1 MKHFTLLLAAALPT
15 LALAQV
21 GVGTST
27 PDASAALEVASTT
40 KGFLPPRM
48 TATQRAAISSPATG
62 MMVYQTDGTAGL
74 YVYSGSAWVI
84 QADWYTNTGTPSS
97 SFALNT
103 PAGLQSGATAN
114 YGIGA
119 GALNALT
126 TGDNN
131 TALGY
136 DAAKA
141 ISTNGNSTA
150 VGYSA
155 LSAAT
160 GSGNTALGRA
170 AGSAVTSG
178 TNNTLIGNQADVTS
192 NNLTNATAIGYA
204 AEVTA
209 SNTVQLGN
217 SSVTKVNT
225 SGSITTSGSIGI
237 GTTSPASNAA
247 LEISSTSKGLLLPR
261 MTTSQR
267 DGIPQPPAGLMVYN
281 TSTNQFQGFSSGTS
295 LWLNIDP
302 TETYGGATASWPGEF
317 DMQTITASSSLSIES
332 ISARCESLETA
343 NFTTAS
349 TTATAKIYAGVFD
362 QNASPQPTPLG
373 TSSTVTVSGA
383 AQFRTFTFASPI
395 NVTSNSVYSI
405 VITNTGGTNILY
417 VSQSGANGGDPYL
430 GGSQFGQSGLADL
443 LIKIY
448 ATGQWVNL

>member
-1 MKHFTLLLAAALPT
+1 MKYFTLLLAAALPT

-62 MMVYQTDGTAGL
+62 MMVYQTDGTTGL

-84 QADWYTNTGTPSS
+84 QADWYVDPDASTSYFSLNKPANVASG
-97 SFALNT
+97 ALNN
-103 PAGLQSGATAN
+103 L
-114 YGIGA
+114 GIGTT
-119 GALNALT
+119 ALNALT

-141 ISTNGNSTA
+141 ITSNGNSTA

-204 AEVTA
+204 AEVDA
-209 SNTVQLGN
+209 SNAIQLGN
-217 SSVTKVNT
+217 TSVTKV
-225 SGSITTSGSIGI
+225 TTSGSVGI
-237 GTTSPASNAA
+237 GTTAPAANAA

-261 MTTSQR
+261 MTTTNRSS
-267 DGIPQPPAGLMVYN
+267 ITSPEPGLLIYN
-281 TSTNQFQGFSSGTS
+281 TTTGKAQVYSSTEASWVDYATNNDVIWDVTSSNSRQHTFTAASSEALSKITINVYDAVTSGTLTATIYSGTGILGTNLGSATCAISSTGSNSFTFSSPIT
-295 LWLNIDP
+295 
-302 TETYGGATASWPGEF
+302 
-317 DMQTITASSSLSIES
+317 MTASSTYTIY
-332 ISARCESLETA
+332 
-343 NFTTAS
+343 FTTSGS
-349 TTATAKIYAGVFD
+349 TNIQIYSD
-362 QNASPQPTPLG
+362 QNNPYSGGGMIGLSNIITAYDFDMTLY
-373 TSSTVTVSGA
+373 SS
-383 AQFRTFTFASPI
+383 
-395 NVTSNSVYSI
+395 
-405 VITNTGGTNILY
+405 
-417 VSQSGANGGDPYL
+417 
-430 GGSQFGQSGLADL
+430 GSWIDL
-443 LIKIY
+443 H
-448 ATGQWVNL
+448 

>member
-1 MKHFTLLLAAALPT
+1 MKYFTLLLAAALPT

-62 MMVYQTDGTAGL
+62 MMVYQTDGTTGL

-84 QADWYTNTGTPSS
+84 QADWYVDPDASTSYFSLNKPANVASG
-97 SFALNT
+97 ALNN
-103 PAGLQSGATAN
+103 L
-114 YGIGA
+114 GIGTT
-119 GALNALT
+119 ALNALT

-141 ISTNGNSTA
+141 ITSNGNSTA

-204 AEVTA
+204 AEVDA
-209 SNTVQLGN
+209 SNAIQLGN
-217 SSVTKVNT
+217 TSVTKV
-225 SGSITTSGSIGI
+225 TTSGSVGI
-237 GTTSPASNAA
+237 GTTAPAANAA

-261 MTTSQR
+261 MTTTNRSSITSPEPGLLIFNSTTGKAQVYSSTEASWVDYATNNDVIWDVTSSNSR
-267 DGIPQPPAGLMVYN
+267 QHTFTAASSEALSKITINVYDAVTSGTLTATIYSGTGILGTNLGSA
-281 TSTNQFQGFSSGTS
+281 TCAISSTGSNSFTFSSPIT
-295 LWLNIDP
+295 
-302 TETYGGATASWPGEF
+302 
-317 DMQTITASSSLSIES
+317 MTASSTYTIY
-332 ISARCESLETA
+332 
-343 NFTTAS
+343 FTTSGS
-349 TTATAKIYAGVFD
+349 TNIQIYSD
-362 QNASPQPTPLG
+362 QNNPYSGGGMIGLSNIITAYDFDMTLY
-373 TSSTVTVSGA
+373 SS
-383 AQFRTFTFASPI
+383 
-395 NVTSNSVYSI
+395 
-405 VITNTGGTNILY
+405 
-417 VSQSGANGGDPYL
+417 
-430 GGSQFGQSGLADL
+430 GSWIDL
-443 LIKIY
+443 H
-448 ATGQWVNL
+448 

>member
-1 MKHFTLLLAAALPT
+1 MKYFTLLLAAALPT

-62 MMVYQTDGTAGL
+62 MMVYQTDGTTGL

-84 QADWYTNTGTPSS
+84 QADWYVDPDASTSYFSLNKPANVASG
-97 SFALNT
+97 ALNN
-103 PAGLQSGATAN
+103 L
-114 YGIGA
+114 GIGTT
-119 GALNALT
+119 ALNALT

-141 ISTNGNSTA
+141 ITSNGNSTA

-170 AGSAVTSG
+170 AGSALTSG

-204 AEVTA
+204 AEVDA
-209 SNTVQLGN
+209 SNAIQLGN
-217 SSVTKVNT
+217 TSVTKV
-225 SGSITTSGSIGI
+225 TTSGSVGI
-237 GTTSPASNAA
+237 GTTAPAANAA

-261 MTTSQR
+261 MTTTNRSSITSPEPGLLIFNSTTGKAQVYSSTEASWVDYATNNDVIWDVTSSNSR
-267 DGIPQPPAGLMVYN
+267 QHTFTAPSSEALSKITINVYDAVTSGTLTATIYSGTGILGTNLGSA
-281 TSTNQFQGFSSGTS
+281 TCAISSTGSNSFTFSSPIT
-295 LWLNIDP
+295 
-302 TETYGGATASWPGEF
+302 
-317 DMQTITASSSLSIES
+317 MTASSTYTIY
-332 ISARCESLETA
+332 
-343 NFTTAS
+343 FTTSGS
-349 TTATAKIYAGVFD
+349 TNIQIYSD
-362 QNASPQPTPLG
+362 QNNPYSGGGMIGLSNIITAYDFDMTLY
-373 TSSTVTVSGA
+373 SS
-383 AQFRTFTFASPI
+383 
-395 NVTSNSVYSI
+395 
-405 VITNTGGTNILY
+405 
-417 VSQSGANGGDPYL
+417 
-430 GGSQFGQSGLADL
+430 GSWIDL
-443 LIKIY
+443 H
-448 ATGQWVNL
+448 

>member
-74 YVYSGSAWVI
+74 YVYSGSAWII
-84 QADWYTNTGTPSS
+84 QAEWYTNTGTPSS

-103 PAGLQSGATAN
+103 PSALQSGATAN
-114 YGIGA
+114 YGIGM

-126 TGDNN
+126 IGDNN

-141 ISTNGNSTA
+141 ITSNGNSTA

-192 NNLTNATAIGYA
+192 NNLTNATALGYGA
-204 AEVTA
+204 TVDA
-209 SNTVQLGN
+209 SNAIQLGN
-217 SSVTKVNT
+217 TSVTKV
-225 SGSITTSGSIGI
+225 TTSGSVGI
-237 GTTSPASNAA
+237 GTTTPASNAA

-261 MTTSQR
+261 LTTTNRSS
-267 DGIPQPPAGLMVYN
+267 ITSPEPGLLIFNSTTGKAQVYSSTEATWVDYATNNGVIWDVTSSNSRQHTFTAPSSEALSKITINVYN
-281 TSTNQFQGFSSGTS
+281 AVTSGTLTATIYSGTGILGTNLGSANCAISNSGSNSFTFSSPIT
-295 LWLNIDP
+295 
-302 TETYGGATASWPGEF
+302 
-317 DMQTITASSSLSIES
+317 MTASSTYTIY
-332 ISARCESLETA
+332 
-343 NFTTAS
+343 FTTSGS
-349 TTATAKIYAGVFD
+349 TNIQIYSD
-362 QNASPQPTPLG
+362 QNNPYSGGGMILNNIITAYDFDMTLY
-373 TSSTVTVSGA
+373 SS
-383 AQFRTFTFASPI
+383 
-395 NVTSNSVYSI
+395 
-405 VITNTGGTNILY
+405 
-417 VSQSGANGGDPYL
+417 
-430 GGSQFGQSGLADL
+430 GSWIDL
-443 LIKIY
+443 H
-448 ATGQWVNL
+448 

>member
-1 MKHFTLLLAAALPT
+1 MKHCTLLLAAALPT

-62 MMVYQTDGTAGL
+62 MMVYQTDGTTGL

-84 QADWYTNTGTPSS
+84 QADWYVDPDASTSYFSLNKPANVASG
-97 SFALNT
+97 ALNN
-103 PAGLQSGATAN
+103 L
-114 YGIGA
+114 GIGTT
-119 GALNALT
+119 ALNALT

-141 ISTNGNSTA
+141 ITSNGNSTA

-170 AGSAVTSG
+170 AGSALTSG

-204 AEVTA
+204 AEVDA
-209 SNTVQLGN
+209 SNAIQLGN
-217 SSVTKVNT
+217 TSVTKV
-225 SGSITTSGSIGI
+225 TTSGSVGI
-237 GTTSPASNAA
+237 GTTAPAANAA

-261 MTTSQR
+261 MTTTNRSSITSPEPGLLIFNSTTGKAQVYSSTEASWVDYATNNDVIWDVTSSNSR
-267 DGIPQPPAGLMVYN
+267 QHTFTAPSSEALSKITINVYDAVTSGTLTATIYSGTGILGTNLGSA
-281 TSTNQFQGFSSGTS
+281 TCAISSTGSNSFTFSSPIT
-295 LWLNIDP
+295 
-302 TETYGGATASWPGEF
+302 
-317 DMQTITASSSLSIES
+317 MTASSTYTIY
-332 ISARCESLETA
+332 
-343 NFTTAS
+343 FTTSGS
-349 TTATAKIYAGVFD
+349 TNIQIYSD
-362 QNASPQPTPLG
+362 QNNPYSGGGMIGLSNIITAYDFDMTLY
-373 TSSTVTVSGA
+373 SS
-383 AQFRTFTFASPI
+383 
-395 NVTSNSVYSI
+395 
-405 VITNTGGTNILY
+405 
-417 VSQSGANGGDPYL
+417 
-430 GGSQFGQSGLADL
+430 GSWIDL
-443 LIKIY
+443 H
-448 ATGQWVNL
+448 